1 MDRSH
6 SRDGAG
12 VRTSVRRHWLDADQP
27 IRPPTGVSDCPPA
40 VAIAE
45 PVAAYRGEVTR
56 PRDLGL
62 ESMEPRVPVLDRL
75 TSRSKV
81 GGEIR
86 PSLEAGRSS

>member
-12 VRTSVRRHWLDADQP
+12 VRTSVQRHWLGGDRP
-27 IRPPTGVSDCPPA
+27 TRPPTGVSDCPPA
-40 VAIAE
+40 VAIAD
-45 PVAAYRGEVTR
+45 PVSAYRGKVTR
-56 PRDLGL
+56 PRHFGL